1 MQITNTPIS
10 YNTLTPHKKTTNFS
24 GNPNS
29 PKLVFHNKDFF
40 INMPGYGKNQQ
51 WVEVVKTVADNAVRL
66 IREGKTADE
75 VLQEIAKGIR
85 LANKNCDSATKAYH
99 SGILRTSRKG
109 YGDTGIWAGRDIY
122 TPFGNEKTIG
132 YNMYTKRLKETITKP
147 LKSPYTDVDLTT
159 INKNG
164 IYYEMKHGD
173 ALKINNT
180 LDRVGGKYFNLK
192 RNFISQPEKVT
203 EETLNGINS
212 EIAEIRWL
220 MAHATPWERGSDAI
234 SNTFMRA
241 MYKSMGIQTFPS
253 KKGVSFD
260 LEAFCTNL
268 PDYQKNF
275 ANLFE
280 KPPKVI
286 E

>member
-1 MQITNTPIS
+1 MQISNTPRCYTHNKNS
-10 YNTLTPHKKTTNFS
+10 QNMVNF
-24 GNPNS
+24 GANPNS

-51 WVEVVKTVADNAVRL
+51 WVEIVKEVADNAVKQ

-75 VLQEIAKGIR
+75 ILQEIAKGMKK
-85 LANKNCDSATKAYH
+85 ANQTCSSATKAQH
-99 SGILRTSRKG
+99 TGVLRTQRKG
-109 YGDTGIWAGRDIY
+109 YGYSGSWTDKELY
-122 TPFGNEKTIG
+122 TPFGSEGTSR
-132 YNMYTKRLKETITKP
+132 YNTYTKRLKEMIKKP
-147 LKSPYTDVDLTT
+147 LKSPYDDISLTT
-159 INKNG
+159 IGKSDTA
-164 IYYEMKHGD
+164 YEMVHGD
-173 ALKINNT
+173 ALKINNA
-180 LDRVGGKYFNLK
+180 LDRVGGKFFNLN
-192 RNFISQPEKVT
+192 RGYVSQPEKIT
-203 EETLNGINS
+203 SKSLDTINS
-212 EIAEIRWL
+212 DIAEIRWL
-220 MAHATPWERGSDAI
+220 MAHSTPWERGSDAI

-268 PDYQKNF
+268 ADYKKNF

-280 KPPKVI
+280 KPPAVI